1 MSAKPRNFADSS
13 KDKNAI
19 DPIFQA
25 VKARANTAGVSALG
39 SLKSLI
45 HDLRDRMVHMEGGLY
60 ILSDFFRVGK
70 AGLVSGNVRFLTRL
84 MSRRQEAWQKSHTFQ
99 CMSLSLRRPLMVN
112 SGYNHRDSDNADIQ
126 PWHPFARLPIKTMLS
141 GTR

>member
-1 MSAKPRNFADSS
+1 MSRNAANSS

-25 VKARANTAGVSALG
+25 VKARANTAGVPALG

-70 AGLVSGNVRFLTRL
+70 AGLVSGNVPFLARL
-84 MSRRQEAWQKSHTFQ
+84 ILRRQDVWEKSHTFQ

-126 PWHPFARLPIKTMLS
+126 LWPPFAHLPIKTMLS
-141 GTR
+141 ATR